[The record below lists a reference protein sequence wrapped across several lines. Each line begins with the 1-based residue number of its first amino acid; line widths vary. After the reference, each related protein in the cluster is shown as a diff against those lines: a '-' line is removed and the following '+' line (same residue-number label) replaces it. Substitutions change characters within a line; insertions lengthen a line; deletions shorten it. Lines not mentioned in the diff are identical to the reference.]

1 MRYSSLILLP
11 LYLVS
16 CNNIDSRF
24 EKKLSD
30 HTGISFQNTLSYT
43 EDFNPYTYR
52 NFFNGGGV
60 ALGDINNDGLIDIYF
75 TGNIVDNALYL
86 NKGNWKFDDITD
98 FAGVSCKDNWSTGA
112 TFVDINQDGLLDLY
126 VTKSGKPGGENRHNE
141 LFINNGDLTFKESSS
156 EYGLDIEGLSVHAA
170 FFDYDGDLDL
180 DAYVLNNS
188 IRSVGSYDL
197 IEGQR
202 NIPSQDGNQLLE
214 NRNNKFENVSSD
226 KGIFSS
232 NIGFGLGI
240 TLSDF
245 NGDLWPDLFISNDFF
260 EKDYLY
266 LNNNGDGFSEESLT
280 YFDALSMGSM
290 GADAADMDN
299 DLIPDLIVTEM
310 LPETLSRQKN
320 KQVYESYDKFT
331 LAGSKGYH
339 KQYPRNALQRNLGNT
354 FYEVGRQLGL
364 SATEWSWAALLF
376 DMDNDGYKDVY
387 ISNGIYKDLLD
398 RDYLNYYAND
408 EQISQIL
415 REGKEVITDLI
426 DLMPSKAVTNS
437 VFRNNGD
444 FTFSDKR
451 LGWGLNQPSFSNGS
465 AYGDLDNDGDL
476 DLVVNNVNSEAFIF
490 ENHSEVE
497 NHHFLSVI
505 LRDNGPNKF
514 AIGAKAIAYL
524 TDGNKIMIEQFPSRG
539 FQSSVPYRL
548 HFGLGKVNSLDSLEI
563 YWPDRKRSV
572 IRDIQIDQILEIDRD
587 NLQSE
592 SVDPKPTFIIKKTE
606 GQQLID
612 FKHDENYYVD
622 FDSERLLPHM
632 FSNEGPCI
640 ANYDLNNDG
649 IQDFYIGGAKGQTGQ
664 LFLSDTNGF
673 KKVSKPF
680 DLHKESEDVE
690 AVFFDADNDGD
701 QDLYVASGG
710 KAYSTLSRTLNDR
723 FYRNESGKF
732 IYDSSALNF
741 SKFFS
746 TGAIAIGD
754 ANNDAFLAILIVE
767 RFNVDTYG
775 ITGARSF
782 MINRGNGSFEA
793 TYPPEF
799 QNIGMITDIEF
810 TDLNSDEKG
819 DLIVV
824 GEWMPI
830 LAFLNNESSWESIS
844 ESIGFEET
852 NGMWQ
857 SIETS
862 DLNGDG
868 VPDLVLGNMGQNGLY
883 KPNMKLYL
891 NDYDQN
897 GKLEAI
903 YTYSIDNKDF
913 PIHDRDELIKQLPDL
928 KKKLLYYEDYANQS
942 IKDIFNETQI
952 SSSQVLEIKETRS
965 LLFMSDSPLSY
976 SKKLLPEEIQYS
988 SVHAINIFDINQDG
1002 LNDLILGGN
1011 QYLVKPQYGAFDA
1024 SKGWILYGDDNS
1036 KTKFDKLLPLNI
1048 YGEIRDFT
1056 IVPSLKSSDS
1066 LLLVTGISN
1075 SKIITKYVK

>member
-1 MRYSSLILLP
+1 MLTLC
-11 LYLVS
+11 LVS

-30 HTGISFQNTLSYT
+30 HTGISFNNLLSYT

-754 ANNDAFLAILIVE
+754 ANNDALLDIFIGE

-775 ITGARSF
+775 IPGSISL

-1002 LNDLILGGN
+1002 FNDLILGGN

-1036 KTKFDKLLPLNI
+1036 KTKFDKLMPLNI
-1048 YGEIRDFT
+1048 YGEIRDFS

-1066 LLLVTGISN
+1066 LLLITGISN

>member
-1 MRYSSLILLP
+1 MRYRSLILLA
-11 LYLVS
+11 LCLVS

-754 ANNDAFLAILIVE
+754 ANNDALLDIFIGE

-775 ITGARSF
+775 IPGSISL

>member
-1 MRYSSLILLP
+1 MLTLF
-11 LYLVS
+11 LVS

-30 HTGISFQNTLSYT
+30 HTGISFNNLLSYT

-505 LRDNGPNKF
+505 LRDSGPNKF

-754 ANNDAFLAILIVE
+754 ANNDALLDIFIGE

-775 ITGARSF
+775 IPGSISL

>member
-11 LYLVS
+11 FYLVS

-86 NKGNWKFDDITD
+86 NKGNWEFDDITD

-197 IEGQR
+197 IQGQR

-214 NRNNKFENVSSD
+214 NRNNKFENISSD

-266 LNNNGDGFSEESLT
+266 LNNNGNGFSEESLT

-451 LGWGLNQPSFSNGS
+451 LDWGLNQPSFSNGS

-505 LRDNGPNKF
+505 LRDSGPNKF

-548 HFGLGKVNSLDSLEI
+548 HFGLGKIKSLDSLEI

-572 IRDIQIDQILEIDRD
+572 IKDVQIDQILEIDRD

-612 FKHDENYYVD
+612 FKHDENYYID

-754 ANNDAFLAILIVE
+754 ANNDGLLDIFIGE

-775 ITGARSF
+775 IPGSISL
-782 MINRGNGSFEA
+782 MINKGNGSFKA
-793 TYPPEF
+793 TYPSEF

-810 TDLNSDEKG
+810 IDLNSDEKG

-830 LAFLNNESSWESIS
+830 LAFLNNESSWESVS
-844 ESIGFEET
+844 ESIGFEGT
-852 NGMWQ
+852 DGMWQ

-903 YTYSIDNKDF
+903 YTYNIDKKDF

-928 KKKLLYYEDYANQS
+928 KKKLLYYKDYANQS

-988 SVHAINIFDINQDG
+988 SVHAIHIFDINQDG

-1048 YGEIRDFT
+1048 YGEIRDFN

-1066 LLLVTGISN
+1066 LLLITGISN
-1075 SKIITKYVK
+1075 SKIVTKYVK

>member
-1 MRYSSLILLP
+1 MRYRSLILLT

-30 HTGISFQNTLSYT
+30 YTGISFNNLLSYT

-754 ANNDAFLAILIVE
+754 ANNDGLLDIFIGE

-775 ITGARSF
+775 IPGSISL
-782 MINRGNGSFEA
+782 MINKGNGSFEA
-793 TYPPEF
+793 TYPSEF

-810 TDLNSDEKG
+810 IDLNSDEKG

>member
-1 MRYSSLILLP
+1 MLTLC
-11 LYLVS
+11 LVS

-30 HTGISFQNTLSYT
+30 HTGISFNNLLSYT

-476 DLVVNNVNSEAFIF
+476 DLVVSNVNSEAFIF

-754 ANNDAFLAILIVE
+754 ANNDGLLDIFIGE

-775 ITGARSF
+775 IPGSISL

-844 ESIGFEET
+844 ESIGLEET
-852 NGMWQ
+852 DGMWQ

-1048 YGEIRDFT
+1048 YGEIRDFN

-1066 LLLVTGISN
+1066 LILVTGISN

>member
-1 MRYSSLILLP
+1 MRYWYFILLP
-11 LYLVS
+11 LYLIS
-16 CNNIDSRF
+16 CNKIDSRF
-24 EKKLSD
+24 EKKSSD
-30 HTGISFQNTLSYT
+30 HTGIVFQNTLSYT

-60 ALGDINNDGLIDIYF
+60 ALGDINNDGFIDIYF

-86 NKGNWKFDDITD
+86 NKGNWEFEDITD
-98 FAGVSCKDNWSTGA
+98 FAGVLCHGNWSTGA
-112 TFVDINQDGLLDLY
+112 TFVDINHDGFLDLY

-141 LFINNGDLTFKESSS
+141 LFINQGDLTFEESSS

-180 DAYVLNNS
+180 DSYVLNNS
-188 IRSVGSYDL
+188 IRSVGYYDL

-214 NRNNKFENVSSD
+214 NKNNKFENISLD
-226 KGIFSS
+226 KGVFSS

-266 LNNNGDGFSEESLT
+266 LNNSGKGFSEESST

-320 KQVYESYDKFT
+320 KQVYESYDKFV
-331 LAGSKGYH
+331 LAVSKGYH

-398 RDYLNYYAND
+398 RDYLTYYAND

-415 REGKEVITDLI
+415 RSGKEVITDLI
-426 DLMPSKAVTNS
+426 DLMPSKAVTNA

-451 LGWGLNQPSFSNGS
+451 SDWGLNQPSFSNGS

-497 NHHFLSVI
+497 NNHFLSVT
-505 LRDNGPNKF
+505 LKDSGPNKF

-524 TDGNKIMIEQFPSRG
+524 PDGNKIMVEQFPSRG

-548 HFGLGKVNSLDSLEI
+548 HFGLGKINSLDSLEI

-572 IRDIQIDQILEIDRD
+572 IEDIQIDQIVEINRA
-587 NLQSE
+587 NLKSE
-592 SVDPKPTFIIKKTE
+592 SVNPQPTFIIKKTQD
-606 GQQLID
+606 QQLID
-612 FKHDENYYVD
+612 FKHNENYYVD

-640 ANYDLNNDG
+640 ANFDLNNDG
-649 IQDFYIGGAKGQTGQ
+649 IQDFYIGGAKGQTAQ
-664 LFLSDTNGF
+664 LFISDLNGF
-673 KKVSKPF
+673 QKVEKPF
-680 DLHKESEDVE
+680 DLHKESEDVQ
-690 AVFFDADNDGD
+690 AIFFDADNDGD

-723 FYRNESGKF
+723 LYRNESGKF

-741 SKFFS
+741 STFFS
-746 TGAIAIGD
+746 TGAVAVGD
-754 ANNDAFLAILIVE
+754 ANNDGLLDIFIGE

-775 ITGARSF
+775 LSGSISL
-782 MINRGNGSFEA
+782 MINKGDGTFEA
-793 TYPPEF
+793 TYPSEF
-799 QNIGMITDIEF
+799 QNIGMITDIAF
-810 TDLNSDEKG
+810 TDLNSDKKG
-819 DLIVV
+819 DLVVV

-830 LAFLNNESSWESIS
+830 LTFLNNGSSWESIS
-844 ESIGFEET
+844 ESIGLTET

-868 VPDLVLGNMGQNGLY
+868 IPDLVLGNMGQNGLY
-883 KPNMKLYL
+883 KPNMKLFL
-891 NDYDQN
+891 NDYDNN
-897 GKLEAI
+897 GRLEAI
-903 YTYSIDNKDF
+903 YTYEIGDEDF
-913 PIHDRDELIKQLPDL
+913 PIHDRDELIKQLPNL
-928 KKKLLYYEDYANQS
+928 KKKLLYYEDYSNLS
-942 IKDIFNETQI
+942 IKDIFNEYQI
-952 SSSQVLEIKETRS
+952 SSSQVKEIQETRS
-965 LLFMSDSPLSY
+965 LLFISDSPLSY
-976 SKKLLPEEIQYS
+976 SKRPLPEEIQYS

-1002 LNDLILGGN
+1002 LKDLILGGN

-1024 SKGWILYGDDNS
+1024 SKGWILYGSENS
-1036 KTKFDKLLPLNI
+1036 KTKFDKLSPLNI
-1048 YGEIRDFT
+1048 YGEIRDFS
-1056 IVPSLKSSDS
+1056 IVPSLESSDS
-1066 LLLVTGISN
+1066 LILITGISN

>member
-16 CNNIDSRF
+16 CTNIDSRF

-86 NKGNWKFDDITD
+86 NKGNWQFDDITD
-98 FAGVSCKDNWSTGA
+98 IAGVSCKDNWSTGA

-266 LNNNGDGFSEESLT
+266 LNNNGNGFSEESLT

-505 LRDNGPNKF
+505 LKDSGPNKF

-548 HFGLGKVNSLDSLEI
+548 HFGLGKINSLDSLEI

-572 IRDIQIDQILEIDRD
+572 IKDIQIDQILEIDRD

-754 ANNDAFLAILIVE
+754 ANNDGLLDIFIGE

-775 ITGARSF
+775 IPGSISL

-810 TDLNSDEKG
+810 IDLNSDEKG

-1048 YGEIRDFT
+1048 YGEIRDFN
-1056 IVPSLKSSDS
+1056 IVPSLNSSDS
-1066 LLLVTGISN
+1066 LLLITGISN
-1075 SKIITKYVK
+1075 SKIVTKYVK

>member
-11 LYLVS
+11 FYLVS

-505 LRDNGPNKF
+505 LRDSGPNKF

-754 ANNDAFLAILIVE
+754 ANNDGLLDIFIGE

-775 ITGARSF
+775 IPGSISL

-852 NGMWQ
+852 DGMWQ

-1048 YGEIRDFT
+1048 YGEIRDFN

-1066 LLLVTGISN
+1066 LILVTGISN

>member
-11 LYLVS
+11 FCLVS

-86 NKGNWKFDDITD
+86 NKGNWEFDDITD

-197 IEGQR
+197 IQGQR

-214 NRNNKFENVSSD
+214 NRNNKFENISSD

-266 LNNNGDGFSEESLT
+266 LNNNGNGFSEESLT

-339 KQYPRNALQRNLGNT
+339 KQYPRNAFQRNLGNT

-451 LGWGLNQPSFSNGS
+451 LDWGLNQPSFSNGS

-505 LRDNGPNKF
+505 LRDSGPNKF

-548 HFGLGKVNSLDSLEI
+548 HFGLGKINSLDSLEI

-572 IRDIQIDQILEIDRD
+572 IKDVQIDQILEIDRD

-612 FKHDENYYVD
+612 FKHDENYYID

-754 ANNDAFLAILIVE
+754 ANNDGLLDIFIGE

-775 ITGARSF
+775 IPGSIF
-782 MINRGNGSFEA
+782 LMINKGNGSFKA
-793 TYPPEF
+793 TYPSEF

-810 TDLNSDEKG
+810 IDLNSDEKG

-830 LAFLNNESSWESIS
+830 LAFLNNESSWESVS
-844 ESIGFEET
+844 ESIGFEGT
-852 NGMWQ
+852 DGMWQ

-903 YTYSIDNKDF
+903 YTYNIDKKDF

-965 LLFMSDSPLSY
+965 LLFMSDSPLTY

-988 SVHAINIFDINQDG
+988 SVHAIHIFDINQDG

-1048 YGEIRDFT
+1048 YGEIRDFN

-1066 LLLVTGISN
+1066 LLLITGISN
-1075 SKIITKYVK
+1075 SKIVTKYVK

>member
-1 MRYSSLILLP
+1 MLP

-16 CNNIDSRF
+16 CTNIDSRF

-505 LRDNGPNKF
+505 LRDSGPNKF

-548 HFGLGKVNSLDSLEI
+548 HFGLGKINSLDSLEI

-754 ANNDAFLAILIVE
+754 ANNDALLDIFIGE

-775 ITGARSF
+775 IPGSISL

-1002 LNDLILGGN
+1002 FNDLILGGN

>member
-16 CNNIDSRF
+16 CTNIDSRF

-426 DLMPSKAVTNS
+426 DLLPSRAVINS

-505 LRDNGPNKF
+505 LRDSGPNKF

-548 HFGLGKVNSLDSLEI
+548 HFGLGKINSLDSLEI

-754 ANNDAFLAILIVE
+754 ANNDALLDIFIGE

-775 ITGARSF
+775 IPGSISL

>member
-16 CNNIDSRF
+16 CTNINSRF

-426 DLMPSKAVTNS
+426 DLMPSKAVINS

-505 LRDNGPNKF
+505 LRDSGPNKF

-754 ANNDAFLAILIVE
+754 ANNDALLDIFIGE

-775 ITGARSF
+775 IPGSISL

-1048 YGEIRDFT
+1048 YGEIRDFN

-1066 LLLVTGISN
+1066 LLLITGISN

>member
-16 CNNIDSRF
+16 CTNIDSRF

-266 LNNNGDGFSEESLT
+266 LNNNGNGFSEESLT

-476 DLVVNNVNSEAFIF
+476 DLVVNNINSEAFIF

-505 LRDNGPNKF
+505 LKDSGPNKF

-548 HFGLGKVNSLDSLEI
+548 HFGLGKINSLDSLEI

-572 IRDIQIDQILEIDRD
+572 IKDIQIDQILEIDRD

-754 ANNDAFLAILIVE
+754 ANNDALLDIFIGE

-775 ITGARSF
+775 IPGSISL
-782 MINRGNGSFEA
+782 MINKGNGSFEA
-793 TYPPEF
+793 TYPSEF

-810 TDLNSDEKG
+810 IDLNSDEKG

-1048 YGEIRDFT
+1048 YGEIRDFN

-1066 LLLVTGISN
+1066 LLLITGISN

>member
-266 LNNNGDGFSEESLT
+266 LNNNGNGFSEESLT

-505 LRDNGPNKF
+505 LRDSGPNKF

-754 ANNDAFLAILIVE
+754 ANNDALLDIFIGE

-775 ITGARSF
+775 IPGSISL

>member
-170 FFDYDGDLDL
+170 FFDYDGALDL

-505 LRDNGPNKF
+505 LRDSGPNKF

-754 ANNDAFLAILIVE
+754 ANNDALLDIFIGE

-775 ITGARSF
+775 IPGSISL

>member
-156 EYGLDIEGLSVHAA
+156 QYGLDIEGLSVHAA

-505 LRDNGPNKF
+505 LRDSGPNKF

-754 ANNDAFLAILIVE
+754 ANNDALLDIFIGE

-775 ITGARSF
+775 IPGSISL

>member
-505 LRDNGPNKF
+505 LRDSGPNKF

-754 ANNDAFLAILIVE
+754 ANNDALLDIFIGE

-775 ITGARSF
+775 IPGSISL
-782 MINRGNGSFEA
+782 MINRGNGNFEA

>member
-11 LYLVS
+11 FYLVS

-86 NKGNWKFDDITD
+86 NKGNWEFDDITD

-197 IEGQR
+197 IQGQR

-214 NRNNKFENVSSD
+214 NRNNKFENISSD

-266 LNNNGDGFSEESLT
+266 LNNNGNGFSEESLT

-451 LGWGLNQPSFSNGS
+451 LDWGLNQPSFSNGS

-505 LRDNGPNKF
+505 LRDSGPNKF

-548 HFGLGKVNSLDSLEI
+548 HFGLGKINSLDSLEI

-572 IRDIQIDQILEIDRD
+572 IKDIQIDQILEIDRD

-612 FKHDENYYVD
+612 FKHDENYYID

-754 ANNDAFLAILIVE
+754 ANNDGLLDIFIGE

-775 ITGARSF
+775 IPGSISL
-782 MINRGNGSFEA
+782 MINKGNGSFKA
-793 TYPPEF
+793 TYPSEF

-810 TDLNSDEKG
+810 IDLNSDEKG

-830 LAFLNNESSWESIS
+830 LAFLNNESSWESVS
-844 ESIGFEET
+844 ESIGFEGT
-852 NGMWQ
+852 DGMWQ

-903 YTYSIDNKDF
+903 YTYNIDKKDF

-928 KKKLLYYEDYANQS
+928 KKKLLYYKDYANQS

-1048 YGEIRDFT
+1048 YGEIRDFN

-1066 LLLVTGISN
+1066 LLLITGISN
-1075 SKIITKYVK
+1075 SKIVTKYVK

>member
-11 LYLVS
+11 FYLVS

-86 NKGNWKFDDITD
+86 NKGNWEFDDITD

-197 IEGQR
+197 IQGQR

-451 LGWGLNQPSFSNGS
+451 LDWGLNQPSFSNGS

-505 LRDNGPNKF
+505 LRDSGPNKF

-548 HFGLGKVNSLDSLEI
+548 HFGLGKINSLDSLEI

-572 IRDIQIDQILEIDRD
+572 IKDVQIDQILEIDRD

-612 FKHDENYYVD
+612 FKHNENYYID

-640 ANYDLNNDG
+640 ANHDLNNDG

-754 ANNDAFLAILIVE
+754 ANNDGLLDIFIGE

-775 ITGARSF
+775 IPGSISL
-782 MINRGNGSFEA
+782 MINKGNGSFKA
-793 TYPPEF
+793 TYPSEF

-810 TDLNSDEKG
+810 IDLNSDEKG

-830 LAFLNNESSWESIS
+830 LAFLNNESSWESVS
-844 ESIGFEET
+844 ESIGFEGT
-852 NGMWQ
+852 DGMWQ

-883 KPNMKLYL
+883 RPNMKLYL

-903 YTYSIDNKDF
+903 YTYNIDKKDF

-928 KKKLLYYEDYANQS
+928 KKKLLYYKDYANQS

-1048 YGEIRDFT
+1048 YGEIRDFN

-1066 LLLVTGISN
+1066 LLLITGISN
-1075 SKIITKYVK
+1075 SKIVTKYVK

>member
-1 MRYSSLILLP
+1 MLTLC
-11 LYLVS
+11 LVS

-30 HTGISFQNTLSYT
+30 HTGISFNNLLSYT

-86 NKGNWKFDDITD
+86 NKGDWQFDDITD
-98 FAGVSCKDNWSTGA
+98 IAGVSCKDNWSTGA

-156 EYGLDIEGLSVHAA
+156 QYGLDIEGLSVHAA

-754 ANNDAFLAILIVE
+754 ANNDALLDIFIGE

-775 ITGARSF
+775 IPGSISL

>member
-16 CNNIDSRF
+16 CTNIDSRF

-505 LRDNGPNKF
+505 LRDSGPNKF

-754 ANNDAFLAILIVE
+754 ANNDGLLDIFIGE

-775 ITGARSF
+775 IPGSISL

>member
-11 LYLVS
+11 FCLVS

-86 NKGNWKFDDITD
+86 NKGNWEFDDITD

-214 NRNNKFENVSSD
+214 NRNNKFENISSD

-266 LNNNGDGFSEESLT
+266 LNNNGNGFSEESLT

-451 LGWGLNQPSFSNGS
+451 LDWGLNQPSFSNGS

-505 LRDNGPNKF
+505 LRDSGPNKF

-548 HFGLGKVNSLDSLEI
+548 HFGLGKIKSLDSLEI

-572 IRDIQIDQILEIDRD
+572 IKDVQIDQILEIDRD

-612 FKHDENYYVD
+612 FKHDENYYID

-754 ANNDAFLAILIVE
+754 ANNDGLLDIFIGE

-775 ITGARSF
+775 IPGSISL
-782 MINRGNGSFEA
+782 MINKGNGSFKA
-793 TYPPEF
+793 TYPSEF

-810 TDLNSDEKG
+810 IDLNSDEKG

-830 LAFLNNESSWESIS
+830 LAFLNNESSWESVS
-844 ESIGFEET
+844 ESIGFEGT
-852 NGMWQ
+852 DGMWQ

-883 KPNMKLYL
+883 RPNMKLYL

-903 YTYSIDNKDF
+903 YTYNIDKKDF

-928 KKKLLYYEDYANQS
+928 KKKLLYYKDYANQS

-988 SVHAINIFDINQDG
+988 SVHAIHIFDINQDG

-1048 YGEIRDFT
+1048 YGEIRDFN

-1066 LLLVTGISN
+1066 LLLITGISN
-1075 SKIITKYVK
+1075 SKIVTKYVK

>member
-426 DLMPSKAVTNS
+426 DLMPSKAVINS

-505 LRDNGPNKF
+505 LRDSGPNKF

-548 HFGLGKVNSLDSLEI
+548 HFGLGKINSLDSLEI

-572 IRDIQIDQILEIDRD
+572 IRDIQIDQILKINRD

-754 ANNDAFLAILIVE
+754 ANNDALLDIFIGE

-775 ITGARSF
+775 IPGSISL

>member
-75 TGNIVDNALYL
+75 TGNIVDNTLYL

-754 ANNDAFLAILIVE
+754 ANNDSLLDIFIGE

-775 ITGARSF
+775 IPGSISL

-942 IKDIFNETQI
+942 IKDILNETQI

>member
-426 DLMPSKAVTNS
+426 DLMPSKAVINS

-505 LRDNGPNKF
+505 LRDSGPNKF

-548 HFGLGKVNSLDSLEI
+548 HFGLGKINSLDSLEI

-754 ANNDAFLAILIVE
+754 ANNDALLDIFIGE

-775 ITGARSF
+775 IPGSISL
-782 MINRGNGSFEA
+782 MINRGNGNFEA

-897 GKLEAI
+897 GKLEAN

-928 KKKLLYYEDYANQS
+928 KKKLLY
-942 IKDIFNETQI
+942 
-952 SSSQVLEIKETRS
+952 
-965 LLFMSDSPLSY
+965 
-976 SKKLLPEEIQYS
+976 
-988 SVHAINIFDINQDG
+988 
-1002 LNDLILGGN
+1002 
-1011 QYLVKPQYGAFDA
+1011 
-1024 SKGWILYGDDNS
+1024 
-1036 KTKFDKLLPLNI
+1036 
-1048 YGEIRDFT
+1048 
-1056 IVPSLKSSDS
+1056 
-1066 LLLVTGISN
+1066 
-1075 SKIITKYVK
+1075 

>member
-1 MRYSSLILLP
+1 MLT

-30 HTGISFQNTLSYT
+30 YTGISFNNLLSYT

-98 FAGVSCKDNWSTGA
+98 FAGVLCKDNWSTGA

-505 LRDNGPNKF
+505 LRDSGPNKF

-754 ANNDAFLAILIVE
+754 ANNDGLLDIFIGE

-775 ITGARSF
+775 IPGSISL

-852 NGMWQ
+852 DGMWQ

-1056 IVPSLKSSDS
+1056 IVPTLKSSDS

>member
-505 LRDNGPNKF
+505 LRDSGPNKF

-548 HFGLGKVNSLDSLEI
+548 HFGLGKINSLDSLEI

-572 IRDIQIDQILEIDRD
+572 IRDIQIDQILEIDRG

-754 ANNDAFLAILIVE
+754 ANNDALLDIFIGE

-775 ITGARSF
+775 IPGSISL

>member
-1 MRYSSLILLP
+1 MRYRSLILLT

-30 HTGISFQNTLSYT
+30 YTGISFNNLLSYT

-754 ANNDAFLAILIVE
+754 ANNDALLDIFIGE

-775 ITGARSF
+775 IPGSISL
-782 MINRGNGSFEA
+782 MINRGNGNFEA

>member
-426 DLMPSKAVTNS
+426 DLMPSKAVINS

-505 LRDNGPNKF
+505 LRDSGPNKF

-548 HFGLGKVNSLDSLEI
+548 HFGLGKINSLDSLEI

-754 ANNDAFLAILIVE
+754 ANNDALLDIFIGE

-775 ITGARSF
+775 IPGSISL

>member
-415 REGKEVITDLI
+415 REGKKVITDLI

-505 LRDNGPNKF
+505 LRDSGPNKF

-548 HFGLGKVNSLDSLEI
+548 HFGLGKINSLDSLEI

-572 IRDIQIDQILEIDRD
+572 IKDIQIDQILEIDRD

-754 ANNDAFLAILIVE
+754 ANNDALLDIFIGE

-775 ITGARSF
+775 IPGSISL
-782 MINRGNGSFEA
+782 MINRGNGSFKA

>member
-1 MRYSSLILLP
+1 MLP

-30 HTGISFQNTLSYT
+30 HTGISFNNLLSYT

-505 LRDNGPNKF
+505 LRDSGPNKF

-548 HFGLGKVNSLDSLEI
+548 HFGLGKINSLDSLEI

-754 ANNDAFLAILIVE
+754 ANNDALLDIFIGE

-775 ITGARSF
+775 IPGSISL

-942 IKDIFNETQI
+942 IKDIFNEAQI
-952 SSSQVLEIKETRS
+952 SSSQVSEIKETRS

>member
-86 NKGNWKFDDITD
+86 NKGNWQFDDITD
-98 FAGVSCKDNWSTGA
+98 IAGVSCKDNWSTGA

-505 LRDNGPNKF
+505 LRDSGPNKF

-754 ANNDAFLAILIVE
+754 ANNDALLDIFIGE

-775 ITGARSF
+775 IPGSISL

>member
-426 DLMPSKAVTNS
+426 DLMPSKAVINS

-505 LRDNGPNKF
+505 LRDSGPNKF

-548 HFGLGKVNSLDSLEI
+548 HFGLGKINSLDSLEI

-572 IRDIQIDQILEIDRD
+572 IKDIQIDQILEIDRD

-754 ANNDAFLAILIVE
+754 ANNDALLDIFIGE

-775 ITGARSF
+775 IPGSISL

>member
-1 MRYSSLILLP
+1 MRYRSLILLT

-30 HTGISFQNTLSYT
+30 HTGISFNNLLSYT

-505 LRDNGPNKF
+505 LRDSGPNKF

-754 ANNDAFLAILIVE
+754 ANNDALLDIFIGE

-775 ITGARSF
+775 IPGSISL
-782 MINRGNGSFEA
+782 MINRGNGNFEA

-852 NGMWQ
+852 NGIWQ

>member
-266 LNNNGDGFSEESLT
+266 LNNNGNGFSEESLT

-505 LRDNGPNKF
+505 LRDSGPNKF

-640 ANYDLNNDG
+640 ANYDINNDG

-690 AVFFDADNDGD
+690 AVFFDADSDGD

-754 ANNDAFLAILIVE
+754 ANNDALLDIFIGE

-775 ITGARSF
+775 IPGSISL
-782 MINRGNGSFEA
+782 MINKGNGSFEA
-793 TYPPEF
+793 TYPSEF

-1024 SKGWILYGDDNS
+1024 SKGWILYGDSNS